1 MKLHIIPFDEDGFI
15 HPRVFDESEAP
26 SEGAQEH
33 IERAFIDGEFPA
45 VGFFDDFARADEE
58 SGAKGIGGH
67 GFEARPVVDGALEE
81 AFGEFEFG
89 LGDVGRQWHGRID
102 GQAAE
107 DFVEDKLIFGRFNLL
122 RN

>member
-67 GFEARPVVDGALEE
+67 GFEARPVVDSTLQE

-89 LGDVGRQWHGRID
+89 FGYVGGERYG
-102 GQAAE
+102 G
-107 DFVEDKLIFGRFNLL
+107 GNG
-122 RN
+122 